1 MKLIGYKQ
9 LLNYCFIIPLDGC
22 KSSFYCIGKFMM
34 MITFPVKLVIN
45 KVVDNLLILLV
56 SNFHGNRLNG
66 LGVIAVRSLLSE
78 FAWLLD
84 RSG

>member
-1 MKLIGYKQ
+1 
-9 LLNYCFIIPLDGC
+9 
-22 KSSFYCIGKFMM
+22 M
-34 MITFPVKLVIN
+34 MIITFHVKLVIK
-45 KVVDNLLILLV
+45 KVLDNLLILLV

-78 FAWLLD
+78 FARLLD

>member
-1 MKLIGYKQ
+1 
-9 LLNYCFIIPLDGC
+9 
-22 KSSFYCIGKFMM
+22 M
-34 MITFPVKLVIN
+34 MIITFSVKLVIN

-66 LGVIAVRSLLSE
+66 LGVIAIKSLLSE
-78 FAWLLD
+78 FACLLE

>member
-1 MKLIGYKQ
+1 
-9 LLNYCFIIPLDGC
+9 
-22 KSSFYCIGKFMM
+22 MM
-34 MITFPVKLVIN
+34 IITFPVKLVIN

-56 SNFHGNRLNG
+56 SNFHGNIVSG

-78 FAWLLD
+78 FVGLLD